1 VKVQKFEAMSAEG
14 EKYRIF
20 LTPAVM
26 IEDKV
31 ISAGRGISEK
41 DIEKAV
47 IRALKDIK

>member
-1 VKVQKFEAMSAEG
+1 MSAEG

-26 IEDKV
+26 VEDRV

-41 DIEKAV
+41 GIEEAV
-47 IRALKDIK
+47 VQARKNIK